1 MMLPRRCLIWIMI
14 VAMFSAFGAVG
25 IVAVTIAK
33 LNGQAAIMRTE
44 LAVSFLR
51 TKLDGNAVSARSLAL
66 IAEDLLPGF
75 NQRLVIAVFDP
86 TGVVVA
92 ASRSDLV
99 GDPAPRAWLDAS
111 RALQTGHWQSGVL
124 GTYVSATSISDPNGR
139 VIGGVAVEDHASS
152 LPLISRLLRSVFG
165 WLLLFLLIF
174 FPACWFGTQL
184 IMAELGRIAAAGT
197 DLFLGLR
204 KTGKMP
210 SDAIEG
216 AGADFTAL
224 GARVEQ
230 ALDGYRSAIEIVS
243 DVGDR
248 QPGPGPSL

>member
-1 MMLPRRCLIWIMI
+1 MTLPQRCLTWVIF
-14 VAMFSAFGAVG
+14 VAMFSTLAAVG
-25 IVAVTIAK
+25 MVAVTIAK
-33 LNGQAAIMRTE
+33 LNGQAAMMRTE
-44 LAVSFLR
+44 LAVVFLR
-51 TKLDGNAVSARSLAL
+51 AKLDGSAVSTHSLAL
-66 IAEDLLPGF
+66 IAEDLLPSF
-75 NQRLVIAVFDP
+75 SQRLVIAVFDP

-99 GDPAPRAWLDAS
+99 GDPAPRSWLDAS
-111 RALQTGHWQSGVL
+111 RALQTGHWRSGFL
-124 GTYVSATSISDPNGR
+124 GSYVSATSISDPNGR

-152 LPLISRLLRSVFG
+152 LPLILQVLRSVFG
-165 WLLLFLLIF
+165 WLMLFLLVF

-210 SDAIEG
+210 PDAMEG
-216 AGADFTAL
+216 AGGDFAAL

-230 ALDGYRSAIEIVS
+230 VLDGYRNAIEIVS

-248 QPGPGPSL
+248 QPGSGPPT